1 MDLIDKDDTMIFD
14 ADVPDDER
22 QIIEE
27 SNNLFEVDNESSN
40 INQHEKSEE
49 PHSTSKQ
56 SNNGSTVVKGIL
68 RQKSSSF
75 AGMESSILSKFTRPV
90 VWWIFTILVCHI
102 CQVSSTQ
109 TVTLAV
115 CVFGYQYLCNND
127 DHQVGNSI
135 NNDTT
140 IRQIKGIMKRTTTT
154 DDNSIESPQSRTRT
168 RRVRFHPDHDRK
180 IEEAKKGTK
189 PRRLT
194 RRKHTKQQ
202 QQQQQERP
210 PNSTTTI
217 TKPSATTRSYN
228 WNELNLEKLRQALA
242 IPSQKPVP
250 TFSNHQAEASN
261 DYSDLRLG
269 VTDGCQV
276 SNLVETVAGV
286 DGEKRQHVN
295 APLEEILLAD
305 EDYYGD
311 SGEAETAYETAEITV
326 DDILADDDDDDDESY
341 CNFDD
346 EEYNESNRS
355 LARSSRDSLLLVPTT
370 ATTTTTA
377 MDQEQEFSS
386 GKMNTLPLL
395 DECPTD
401 EFDESNAWSEDDEDD
416 DENVLGPNNIETP
429 IKSTTTE
436 VGDLRTKTFRGE
448 HDSTNTNTPLP
459 TNMKTG
465 RSPLGL
471 SNRNL

>member
-1 MDLIDKDDTMIFD
+1 MMDLIDKDDNRMILD

-27 SNNLFEVDNESSN
+27 SNNPFEVDNESSN

-49 PHSTSKQ
+49 THSTSKQ
-56 SNNGSTVVKGIL
+56 SNGSTVVKGIL

-75 AGMESSILSKFTRPV
+75 AGMESSNLSKFTRPV
-90 VWWIFTILVCHI
+90 VWLIFTILVCHI

-115 CVFGYQYLCNND
+115 CVFGYQYYLCNND
-127 DHQVGNSI
+127 DQEGDSI

-154 DDNSIESPQSRTRT
+154 DNNNNNIGSPQSRTRT

-189 PRRLT
+189 PKRLA
-194 RRKHTKQQ
+194 RRKRTKQQ
-202 QQQQQERP
+202 QQQQQEMP

-217 TKPSATTRSYN
+217 TNTSATTSSYN
-228 WNELNLEKLRQALA
+228 WKELNLEKLRQALA
-242 IPSQKPVP
+242 IPSQKHTEV
-250 TFSNHQAEASN
+250 SN

-269 VTDGCQV
+269 VTDERQV
-276 SNLVETVAGV
+276 SNIVET
-286 DGEKRQHVN
+286 DGEKRQHDVN

-311 SGEAETAYETAEITV
+311 SGEAETAYETAEISV

-346 EEYNESNRS
+346 DEYNESSRS

-377 MDQEQEFSS
+377 MDQEQEYSS
-386 GKMNTLPLL
+386 SKMNTLPSL

-401 EFDESNAWSEDDEDD
+401 EFESNGWSEDDEDD
-416 DENVLGPNNIETP
+416 DENVLDPNNIETP

-436 VGDLRTKTFRGE
+436 VGDLRTKTFGGD
-448 HDSTNTNTPLP
+448 HDSTNTNAPLP
-459 TNMKTG
+459 TNIKTG

>member
-1 MDLIDKDDTMIFD
+1 MMDLIDKDDNMMIFD

-27 SNNLFEVDNESSN
+27 SNNPFEVDNESSN

-49 PHSTSKQ
+49 THSTSKQ
-56 SNNGSTVVKGIL
+56 SNGSTVVKGIL

-75 AGMESSILSKFTRPV
+75 AGSESSILTNFAKPV
-90 VWWIFTILVCHI
+90 VWLIFTILVCHI

-115 CVFGYQYLCNND
+115 CVFGYQYLCNSD
-127 DHQVGNSI
+127 DQEGDSI

-154 DDNSIESPQSRTRT
+154 DNNNNIESPQPRSRT

-189 PRRLT
+189 PKRLARRT
-194 RRKHTKQQ
+194 RTKQQ
-202 QQQQQERP
+202 QQQQQEMP
-210 PNSTTTI
+210 PSSTTAI
-217 TKPSATTRSYN
+217 TKTSATTSSYN
-228 WNELNLEKLRQALA
+228 WKELNLEKLRQALA
-242 IPSQKPVP
+242 IPSQKHTEV
-250 TFSNHQAEASN
+250 SN

-269 VTDGCQV
+269 VTDERQV
-276 SNLVETVAGV
+276 SNIVET
-286 DGEKRQHVN
+286 DGEKIQHVN

-311 SGEAETAYETAEITV
+311 SVEAETAYETAEISV

-346 EEYNESNRS
+346 EEYNESSRS

-377 MDQEQEFSS
+377 MDQEQEYSS
-386 GKMNTLPLL
+386 SKINTLPSL

-401 EFDESNAWSEDDEDD
+401 EFESNGWSEDDEDD
-416 DENVLGPNNIETP
+416 DENVLDPNNIETP

-436 VGDLRTKTFRGE
+436 VGDLRTKTFGGD
-448 HDSTNTNTPLP
+448 HDSTNTNAPLP
-459 TNMKTG
+459 TNIKTG